1 MRRNSL
7 IATLFVS
14 VLLMTLFAVQAKGQF
29 PFPESGST
37 ITGFVFDPQRRPL
50 AQVHVELIND
60 VNGILQRMRTDGSG
74 RFVFRGVSQGR
85 FQVRVMPLGTMYE
98 DQTQDVEL
106 SGMSASGRPIRDTI
120 QKDFYLRFKK
130 SGSVSTGVIYAQ
142 DVPEEAKTIYQR
154 AVADLDRDRLED
166 GIAGLESALKIFP
179 DYYMA
184 LERLGLIYVTQQK
197 YDKAVGVFSKAVAVN
212 PRSFNGWYGLTVS
225 HYALK
230 QSDAAVEAAQ
240 RAVTLNSNSAD
251 ALLALG
257 VSLRQ
262 AKRYE
267 EAEKPLKQADTV
279 TKGLSPDVHW
289 NLALLYAKNLN
300 RFSDAANELEL
311 YLKTTP
317 DTSQTDNIKKLI
329 KKYRESPPAK

>member
-7 IATLFVS
+7 IAAFFVS
-14 VLLMTLFAVQAKGQF
+14 VLLISLFDLQAKGQV
-29 PFPESGST
+29 PGSGST
-37 ITGFVFDPQRRPL
+37 ITGFVFDPERRPV

-60 VNGILQRMRTDGSG
+60 VNGVLQRMRTDESG
-74 RFVFRGVSQGR
+74 RFLFRGVSQGR
-85 FQVRVMPLGTMYE
+85 FQVRVRPIGTNYE

-106 SGMSASGRPIRDTI
+106 AGMSASGRPIRDTI
-120 QKDFYLRFKK
+120 QRDFYLRLRK
-130 SGSVSTGVIYAQ
+130 SSPVAARGIIFAQ
-142 DVPEEAKTIYQR
+142 EIPEEAKTIFER

-166 GIAGLESALKIFP
+166 GVAGLESALKIFP
-179 DYYMA
+179 TYYLA

-197 YDKAVGVFSKAVAVN
+197 FEKAVEVFGKAVVVN
-212 PRSFNGWYGLTVS
+212 PRSFNGWYGLSCS

-230 QSDAAVEAAQ
+230 RSDAAVEAAQ
-240 RAVTLNSNSAD
+240 KAVTLNSSSAD
-251 ALLALG
+251 ALLILG
-257 VSLRQ
+257 LSLRQ

-267 EAEKPLKQADTV
+267 EAEKPLKQADKV

-317 DTSQTDNIKKLI
+317 DTSQTENIKKLI
-329 KKYRESPPAK
+329 KKYRETPPAK